1 MAIQGPFLLCFLG
14 LACLSA
20 YTEGAK
26 PSHSKPLNSTC
37 FPNGFIFGAGSA
49 AYQGDIKLMKRIGLD
64 SFRFS
69 ISWSRILI
77 TYFTLWAG
85 IKPLVTLFHFDT
97 SQALEDEYG
106 GILSPKIVKDYLDY
120 VDFCFKTFGDQRRM
134 GKTRGVNFYHC
145 TVGIWGGENFMRRC
159 SIYVGNCTAGNSA
172 TEPYIVAHNLLLAH
186 GGAVKLY
193 KDKYQPYQHGKIGI
207 SIVTHWFVPKYQTST
222 NRKATYRVL
231 DFFFGCK
238 SKKMSL
244 WIRNLHVIMFAHP
257 VIYGDYPKSMKSSV
271 GNRLPRFTEAQSK
284 LLQGSLDFLGVN
296 YYTTNYVESA
306 PSSNGVNVS
315 YVFDRRAT
323 LTTNKDGTPIGT
335 PTALNWLFI
344 YPKGLRELLLYIK
357 ENYNNP
363 VIYITED
370 GMADANNRSLPIKD
384 ALKDSLRIRYHY
396 GHLSYLL
403 KAIKEGVN
411 VKGYYVWSFFDDF
424 EWDAGYT
431 VQFGLIF
438 VDFNNN
444 LRRYLKYSAYLFKL
458 FLLK

>member
-1 MAIQGPFLLCFLG
+1 M
-14 LACLSA
+14 
-20 YTEGAK
+20 
-26 PSHSKPLNSTC
+26 
-37 FPNGFIFGAGSA
+37 
-49 AYQGDIKLMKRIGLD
+49 
-64 SFRFS
+64 
-69 ISWSRILI
+69 
-77 TYFTLWAG
+77 
-85 IKPLVTLFHFDT
+85 
-97 SQALEDEYG
+97 
-106 GILSPKIVKDYLDY
+106 
-120 VDFCFKTFGDQRRM
+120 
-134 GKTRGVNFYHC
+134 
-145 TVGIWGGENFMRRC
+145 
-159 SIYVGNCTAGNSA
+159 
-172 TEPYIVAHNLLLAH
+172 
-186 GGAVKLY
+186 
-193 KDKYQPYQHGKIGI
+193 

-231 DFFFGCK
+231 DFFFG
-238 SKKMSL
+238 
-244 WIRNLHVIMFAHP
+244 WFVHP
-257 VIYGDYPKSMKSSV
+257 VIYGDYPKSMKCSV

-284 LLQGSLDFLGVN
+284 LLKGSLNFLGVN

-315 YVFDRRAT
+315 YVSDRQAT
-323 LTTNKDGTPIGT
+323 LTTDKNGTPIGT

-344 YPKGLRELLLYIK
+344 YPKGLQELLLYIK
-357 ENYNNP
+357 KNYNNP
-363 VIYITED
+363 NNLLHSSFV

-411 VKGYYVWSFFDDF
+411 VKGYYVRSFFDDF